1 MNMKHRKLR
10 IVGVVVGIG
19 LLLMAVNVFLDD
31 RSEDEVR
38 YNKLVSLRQAESRF
52 MGWRSKPVYQFVFTK
67 LTRFDPVSH
76 YRGKADELERSLRKS
91 RALVMVSFYPPSFL
105 ESGATNAYRRRLFFA
120 SNGLP
125 YYASFQNSEA
135 QYVYR
140 SLHDDDGIT
149 LTCRPRDVAYWQSA
163 FCAITNRVQW
173 GKLYKL
179 GGNSEEIM
187 CQLPDGTIVDL
198 NACHKWLNA
207 SIASGWMVGVC
218 YSNRVILTSR
228 RKPGVEIE

>member
-1 MNMKHRKLR
+1 MKHRKLR

-19 LLLMAVNVFLDD
+19 LLLMAVNVFLDQ

-38 YNKLVSLRQAESRF
+38 YDKLVSARQAENRF
-52 MGWRSKPVYQFVFTK
+52 WGWSAKPAYKLFTRV
-67 LTRFDPVSH
+67 TRLDLINH
-76 YRGKADELERSLRKS
+76 YRAKADELQRSLRKS
-91 RALVMVSFYPPSFL
+91 GALVVVSFYPPSFL
-105 ESGATNAYRRRLFFA
+105 EESATNAFRGRWFFA
-120 SNGLP
+120 TNGLP
-125 YYASFQNSEA
+125 YYASFQNFEP

-140 SLHDDDGIT
+140 SPFRDDEIT
-149 LTCRPRDVAYWQSA
+149 LICRPRDVVYWQSA
-163 FCAITNRVQW
+163 FGTITNRVQW

-179 GGNSEEIM
+179 VGNSEEIR

-218 YSNRVILTSR
+218 YSNRVMLTSR